1 VNSDALLSLEGVSR
15 HFQSG
20 MDTVK
25 VLDGVD
31 LELAAGQRLAI
42 MGASGSGKSTLLHL
56 AAGMD
61 RPDAGTITLAGQALD
76 GLREPAL
83 TRFRA
88 RRVGLVFQDFNLVE
102 SLTVYDNIALVP
114 WLTGLQTDQEAIEAL
129 CDSLGIARL
138 MNRFPAQLSGGE
150 KQRAAIA
157 RALIHRPALIL
168 ADEPTGSLDPYSA
181 DIVLDLF
188 DQSVRALDCAVLMVT
203 HNQDAAGRMDDTL
216 HLTHGQ
222 LAATR

>member
-1 VNSDALLSLEGVSR
+1 MSSEALLSMTGVSR
-15 HFQSG
+15 RFRSG

-31 LELAAGQRLAI
+31 LDLAAGRRLAI

-61 RPDAGTITLAGQALD
+61 RPDTGTITLDGQALD

-102 SLTVYDNIALVP
+102 SLTVFDNIALVP
-114 WLTGLQTDQEAIEAL
+114 WLNGLKSDAKAIEEL
-129 CDSLGIARL
+129 CESLGIARL
-138 MNRFPAQLSGGE
+138 MKRFPAQLSGGE

-168 ADEPTGSLDPYSA
+168 ADEPTGSLDPDSA

-203 HNQDAAGRMDDTL
+203 HNQEAAARMDATL
-216 HLTHGQ
+216 YLTHGQ
-222 LAATR
+222 LATRR

>member
-1 VNSDALLSLEGVSR
+1 MSSDALLRLQGVSR
-15 HFQSG
+15 HFRSG

-31 LELAAGQRLAI
+31 LDLPAGRRLAI

-61 RPDAGTITLAGQALD
+61 RPDAGTITLAGQVLD

-88 RRVGLVFQDFNLVE
+88 HRVGLVFQDFNLVE

-114 WLTGLQTDQEAIEAL
+114 WLTGLQSDRKAIEAL
-129 CDSLGIARL
+129 CDSLGITRL

-168 ADEPTGSLDPYSA
+168 ADEPTGSLDPDSA

-188 DQSVRALDCAVLMVT
+188 DQSVRALECAVLMVT
-203 HNQDAAGRMDDTL
+203 HNQDAAARMDDTL
-216 HLTHGQ
+216 YLTHGQ

>member
-1 VNSDALLSLEGVSR
+1 MNSDALLSLEGVSR
-15 HFQSG
+15 HFRSG

-31 LELAAGQRLAI
+31 LDLAAGQRLAI

-61 RPDAGTITLAGQALD
+61 RPDAGTITLDGQALD

-114 WLTGLQTDQEAIEAL
+114 WLTALQTDREAIEAL

-157 RALIHRPALIL
+157 RALIHQPALIL
-168 ADEPTGSLDPYSA
+168 ADEPTGSLDPDSA

-203 HNQDAAGRMDDTL
+203 HNQDAAARMDDTL
-216 HLTHGQ
+216 YLTHGQ
-222 LAATR
+222 LATAR

>member
-1 VNSDALLSLEGVSR
+1 MSSDALLRLQGVSR
-15 HFQSG
+15 HFRSG

-31 LELAAGQRLAI
+31 LDLPAGRRLAI

-88 RRVGLVFQDFNLVE
+88 HRVGLVFQDFNLVE

-114 WLTGLQTDQEAIEAL
+114 WLTGLQSDRKAIEAL
-129 CDSLGIARL
+129 CDSLGITRL

-168 ADEPTGSLDPYSA
+168 ADEPTGSLDPDSA

-188 DQSVRALDCAVLMVT
+188 DQSVRALECAVLMVT
-203 HNQDAAGRMDDTL
+203 HNQDAAARMDDTL
-216 HLTHGQ
+216 YLTHGQ